1 MKGIILAG
9 GTGTRLYPLT
19 RSVSKQ
25 LLPIYD
31 KPMVYYPL
39 SALMLAGIRE
49 ILLISTPED
58 LPRFEALLGDGSQWG
73 LSLTYAVQERP
84 EGIAQ
89 AFLIGESFLAGDA
102 VCLVLGDNL
111 FFGHG
116 LPEILR
122 RCAGLVT
129 GGVVFAY
136 PVKDPTRYGVVEFD
150 RTGRAISIEEK
161 PEVPRSNFAVPGIYF
176 YDARVVTITQGLR
189 PSARGELEITA
200 VNNAYLSRGELQVE
214 VMGRGLAWLDTGT
227 FESLHQASAFVM
239 SVQERQGL
247 QIACPEEIAYRMGYI
262 DAAQLKRLATP
273 LLNSGYGTYLLDLR
287 SEEGAFR

>member
-39 SALMLAGIRE
+39 SVLMLAGIRE

-73 LSLTYAVQERP
+73 ISLAYAVQERP

-89 AFLIGESFLAGDA
+89 AFLIGEDFLAGDG

-122 RCAGLVT
+122 RCAGLET

-136 PVKDPTRYGVVEFD
+136 PVKDPSRYGVVEFD
-150 RTGRAISIEEK
+150 GAGRAVSIEEK
-161 PEVPRSNFAVPGIYF
+161 PVVPRSNFAVPGIYF
-176 YDARVVTITQGLR
+176 YDARVVAITQGLH

-200 VNNAYLSRGELQVE
+200 VNNAYLRRGELNVE

-262 DAAQLKRLATP
+262 DAAQVKRLAAS
-273 LLNSGYGTYLLDLR
+273 LLNSGYGTYLLDILR
-287 SEEGAFR
+287 EEGTSR